1 MAKKKVVLTPLLM
14 KRIGKYIDQGYL
26 KNEIAVK
33 IGIGRMTFYRWEQ
46 KNPELKAL
54 VDEASKARTE
64 KYEEEI
70 IEIADDTSRDTLIDP
85 ETGREYP
92 NASAVSRA
100 TLRIKT
106 RTDVMKYNNPE
117 KFGDKSKLDV
127 TSNGET
133 LSGFQGLVITPPK
146 LEEDEDVDKK

>member
-1 MAKKKVVLTPLLM
+1 MAKKTVVLTPLLM
-14 KRIGKYIDQGYL
+14 KRIGRYIDQGYL

-46 KNPELKAL
+46 KTPELKAL
-54 VDEASKARTE
+54 VEEAAIARTE

-70 IEIADDTSRDTLIDP
+70 IEIADDARRDTLIDP

-100 TLRIKT
+100 SLRIKT

-117 KFGDKSKLDV
+117 KFGEKSKLDV

-133 LSGFQGLVITPPK
+133 LTGFQGLTITPPRDA
-146 LEEDEDVDKK
+146 EDEDVDKK